1 MQIHAFLL
9 EEVGRDTRRDHVSR
23 LMPLIFPELRSPP
36 KNSFLRQQFPRHD
49 FLSPSNTGTEVI
61 KSRVPE
67 RSCRR
72 LRSVDD
78 AFHRPLLA
86 AAFPPRRGSVGIV
99 APTVSGKPRKSVIVS
114 E

>member
-9 EEVGRDTRRDHVSR
+9 EEGGRDTRRDHVSR

-67 RSCRR
+67 RSC

-78 AFHRPLLA
+78 AFHHRGRVSTSA
-86 AAFPPRRGSVGIV
+86 RIRRNCCADGVG
-99 APTVSGKPRKSVIVS
+99 
-114 E
+114 